1 MSPVSTGI
9 FERLESEVRTYCRTY
24 PTVFD
29 TANNARQRDVG
40 GREFIDFFGG
50 AGVLNYGHN
59 NARMRQA
66 MIDYMMADGVAH
78 SLDFYTR
85 AKAEFMTRF
94 EEVILKPRALDYKLQ
109 FPAPTGTNVV
119 EAALKLARKATGR
132 MDVIAFTN
140 GFHGMSL
147 GALACTG
154 NAHFRDAAGVP
165 LDHVLRVPYDGFAG
179 EGRNSLDVLER
190 ELDDASSGIAPP
202 AAFIVETIQAEGGVN
217 VASREWL
224 QSLQKLAR
232 KHGSLLIVDDI
243 QVGNGRTGR
252 FFSFEDHGIEP
263 DLVCL
268 AKGIGGY
275 GTPLGLLLIRPEY
288 DMWKPGE
295 HTGTFRGQDLSFVA
309 GAEALNYY
317 KTPDFLDAVRGKG
330 EGVKAKLES
339 IAARK
344 EGIRLRGRGM
354 IYGLD
359 FGSGERAAKVIKAAF
374 ETGLLI
380 GGCGTDGRVLKF
392 MSPLT
397 IEDDT
402 LSEGLD
408 LLEQAVR
415 EAA

>member
-1 MSPVSTGI
+1 MDMQI
-9 FERLESEVRTYCRTY
+9 FERLESEVRGYCRTY

-29 TANNARQRDVG
+29 TAHNARQRDVD

-59 NARMRQA
+59 NPRLRRA
-66 MIDYMMADGVAH
+66 MIDYMQADGVAH

-85 AKAEFMTRF
+85 AKQQFIERF
-94 EEVILKPRALDYKLQ
+94 EEAILAPRGLDYKLQ
-109 FPAPTGTNVV
+109 FAAPTGTNVV

-132 MDVIAFTN
+132 MQVIAFSN
-140 GFHGMSL
+140 GFHGMTL

-154 NAHFRDAAGVP
+154 NAKFRNAAGVP
-165 LDHVLRVPYDGFAG
+165 LDHVTRMPYDGFG
-179 EGRNSLDVLER
+179 GNGRDSLATLEHAL
-190 ELDDASSGIAPP
+190 EDSSSGIAPP

-217 VASREWL
+217 VASRGWL

-232 KHGSLLIVDDI
+232 KYASLLIVDDI
-243 QVGNGRTGR
+243 QVGNGRTGQ
-252 FFSFEDHGIEP
+252 FFSFEDYAIDP

-275 GTPLGLLLIRPEY
+275 GTPLGVLLIKPEH
-288 DMWKPGE
+288 DVWAPGE

-317 KTPDFLDAVRGKG
+317 KTPDFLDQVRRKG
-330 EGVKAKLES
+330 ETVKARLES
-339 IAARK
+339 IAAHK
-344 EGIRLRGRGM
+344 TDVQLRGRGM

-359 FGSGERAAKVIKAAF
+359 FGSGERNAKVVQAAF
-374 ETGLLI
+374 KTGLLI

-408 LLEQAVR
+408 LLEKAVR